1 MTENKKL
8 TIAQK
13 FAYVEKTL
21 ETGKFYKAFP
31 KAEMLEF
38 IAERKEMAKKS
49 ATRKSGKPTKA
60 QVENKALAEKV
71 KEYILGTKKTE
82 GVALIFNMTDIF
94 EEMKIE
100 QKGKATSVAKILV
113 EEGFMTDL
121 GVMTVNKTRRK
132 HYEVK

>member
-1 MTENKKL
+1 MENKKL

-21 ETGKFYKAFP
+21 ETGKFYKGFP

-49 ATRKSGKPTKA
+49 ATRKTDGKPTKA

-94 EEMKIE
+94 EEMEIE

-113 EEGFMTDL
+113 DEGFMTDL